1 MTTLTDQG
9 FSRSVAALLREELGF
24 YRSLYVLL
32 DRQRDW
38 LKYERDSRILDIFN
52 DIEKL
57 KTRIQGSQEKIFQ
70 LSQKNGQLFQQALET
85 PEVARLAE
93 NIVSLINKC
102 VEVVGE
108 NESIAKAKR
117 NRLKAELAD
126 LAKGERLYSAL
137 KHPVQPRYVDE
148 KK

>member
-1 MTTLTDQG
+1 MSTFTDHG
-9 FSRSVAALLREELGF
+9 FSRSLANLLREELGF

-38 LKYERDSRILDIFN
+38 LKYEKDSRILDIFN

-57 KTRIQGSQEKIFQ
+57 KTRIQESQQKILDVREQNQ
-70 LSQKNGQLFQQALET
+70 LVFQQALET
-85 PEVARLAE
+85 PEVTRLVD

-102 VEVVGE
+102 IEVVAE
-108 NESIAKAKR
+108 NETIAKTKR
-117 NRLKAELAD
+117 ERLKVELAELAD
-126 LAKGERLYSAL
+126 GARLYETLRPSL
-137 KHPVQPRYVDE
+137 SPRYVDE